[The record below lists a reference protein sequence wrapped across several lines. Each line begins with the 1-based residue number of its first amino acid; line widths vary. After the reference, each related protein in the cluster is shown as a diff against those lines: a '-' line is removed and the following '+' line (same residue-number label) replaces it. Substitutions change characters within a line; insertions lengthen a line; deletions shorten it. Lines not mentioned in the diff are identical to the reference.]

1 MNIFTKEEIN
11 NINKDIIELN
21 LTPYAYIK
29 DLLKG
34 VVHSSY
40 IKGNYGQFE
49 GYFILENNKQ
59 KFNFRISSN
68 KREITEFLILTK

>member
-21 LTPYAYIK
+21 LSPYAYIK
-29 DLLKG
+29 DIFKG
-34 VVHSSY
+34 VICTSY
-40 IKGNYGQFE
+40 IKGNYGQYE

-59 KFNFRISSN
+59 KVNFRISSN